1 MNTTVTVVGAGPAG
15 LLTARHL
22 AEQGWQVSVIEEHS
36 GIGKPVQCA
45 GLISKSGTFIN
56 KLSIKESIVN
66 EIQGARI
73 YAPNGECLSIH
84 KYETVAYVIDREL
97 FDKECQKE
105 AEKLGV
111 EVRRNCKLIDL
122 RSDTAF
128 VKQDE
133 RGEMI
138 KTKVVVGADG
148 ASSKVRS
155 SAGIHLPSD
164 NFANCFQIRAKGSFD
179 RDFVELYF
187 GSFAENFFAWIIPEG
202 KHNARIG
209 IGTTAKKN
217 ARQCLEEFVRKKG
230 LEVEK
235 IDETAG
241 LIPIGPPLKEVSRGN
256 TVLVGDAAFHTKA
269 TTGGGIIT
277 GSIGARLASEAITD
291 HLRKNKPLKEYDKAV
306 ARELNKD
313 LLIHWKVRKFLNMQD
328 DDSLNK
334 LFAKLKHAKI
344 EQFLEKYGNMDQPS
358 LFAGKLL
365 ANPKIWVMLPEAIS
379 VLR

>member
-1 MNTTVTVVGAGPAG
+1 MNPTVTVIGAGPAG

-22 AEQGWQVSVIEEHS
+22 AEQGWNVRVIEEHAS
-36 GIGKPVQCA
+36 VGKPVQCA

-73 YAPNGECLSIH
+73 YAPDGECLSIH

-97 FDKECQKE
+97 FDRECLKE

-111 EVRRNCKLIDL
+111 EVRKNCKLIDL

-128 VKQDE
+128 VQQNE

-138 KTKVVVGADG
+138 KAKVFVGADG
-148 ASSKVRS
+148 VNSKVRS
-155 SAGIHLPSD
+155 AIGMHMPSES
-164 NFANCFQIRAKGSFD
+164 FVNCHQIRAKGSFD
-179 RDFVELYF
+179 RDFVELHF
-187 GSFAENFFAWIIPEG
+187 GSFAQNFFAWVIPEG
-202 KHNARIG
+202 KNNARIG
-209 IGTTAKKN
+209 VGTSLKKN
-217 ARQCLEEFVRKKG
+217 AKQCLEEFLKKKG
-230 LEVEK
+230 IEVEK
-235 IDETAG
+235 TDETAG
-241 LIPIGPPLKEVSRGN
+241 LIPIGQPLKEVSKAN
-256 TVLVGDAAFHTKA
+256 TLLVGDAAFHTKA

-277 GSIGARLASEAITD
+277 GSIGARLAAECITE
-291 HLRKNKPLKEYDKAV
+291 HLRSGRPLKDYDRAV

-313 LLIHWKVRKFLNMQD
+313 LLIHWKVRKFLNSQS
-328 DDSLNK
+328 DDSLNR
-334 LFAKLKHAKI
+334 LFAKLKKAKI

-365 ANPKIWVMLPEAIS
+365 ANPKTWVMLPEAIS